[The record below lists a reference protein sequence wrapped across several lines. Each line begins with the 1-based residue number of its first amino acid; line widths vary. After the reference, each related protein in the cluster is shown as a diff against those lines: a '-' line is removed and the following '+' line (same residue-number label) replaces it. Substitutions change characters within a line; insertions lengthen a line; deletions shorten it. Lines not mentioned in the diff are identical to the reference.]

1 MGTKDSLFMQHKNIA
16 LCPLCEYSQ
25 YDAIDEK
32 GWNCNNRE
40 SKHFTRVW
48 NLDINITNCDVF
60 QFATGSC
67 RKWVEYEF
75 KKAEAK
81 KQTTLGDF

>member
-1 MGTKDSLFMQHKNIA
+1 MQHKNME
-16 LCPLCEYSQ
+16 LCSLCEYSV

-40 SKHFTRVW
+40 SKHFTRNW
-48 NLDINITNCDVF
+48 DLNINITNCDVF

>member
-1 MGTKDSLFMQHKNIA
+1 MSTKDSLFMQHKNME
-16 LCPLCEYSQ
+16 LCSLCEYSV

-32 GWNCNNRE
+32 GWNCINVN
-40 SKHFTRVW
+40 SKYRTRNW
-48 NLDINITNCDVF
+48 NLNINITNCDVF